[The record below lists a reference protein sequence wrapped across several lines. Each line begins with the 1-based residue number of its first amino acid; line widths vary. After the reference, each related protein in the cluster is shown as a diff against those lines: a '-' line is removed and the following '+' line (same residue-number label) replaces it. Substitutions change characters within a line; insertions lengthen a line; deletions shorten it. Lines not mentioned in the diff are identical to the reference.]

1 MSDYAPNSGVAEW
14 IALRRAHEGG
24 VANLVGQWFDS
35 GRPVPGYVA
44 DALEGLTSGGLLVL
58 ADADPDCGELRRVIV
73 TDTGSAHYVT
83 LRQIHNPRATVTA
96 ITPHRWACSTH
107 DQRSHLLA
115 QRATDQVGVLVAVCG
130 RRMPWS
136 RGTSAQPTGRQC
148 PTCQAL
154 AQVPNPQRHT
164 SPDPGRPPA
173 ETAPGGRLDTT
184 APVRRTADADQN
196 DRPSPTMR
204 QAGLPMPVPQFPT
217 KTPAGRRSSD
227 TAPIPAPGGQPDP
240 NHPDGGSKV
249 GHLRWARCPDDG
261 RLHLLQPA
269 GTVTTGDHAQALCGC
284 ALADEGL
291 TLTHGSAGALCL
303 TCLAEIPPPANT

>member
-1 MSDYAPNSGVAEW
+1 MSDYVPNSGVAEW

-96 ITPHRWACSTH
+96 STPHRWALSPP

-164 SPDPGRPPA
+164 SPDPGRSPA

-184 APVRRTADADQN
+184 APVRLTADADQN

-204 QAGLPMPVPQFPT
+204 QAGLPIPVPQFPT
-217 KTPAGRRSSD
+217 KTRLAAGRATPPRPQLLAASRIPTILAGGPRSGTCGGRAALT
-227 TAPIPAPGGQPDP
+227 TAACTYSNRPAPSLPGTTPKRCADAP
-240 NHPDGGSKV
+240 LPMKASP
-249 GHLRWARCPDDG
+249 LPTAR
-261 RLHLLQPA
+261 RER
-269 GTVTTGDHAQALCGC
+269 C
-284 ALADEGL
+284 A
-291 TLTHGSAGALCL
+291 
-303 TCLAEIPPPANT
+303 